1 MQVWCL
7 SIHTLYIFIGRHI
20 DQFQLRMRMG
30 YYLLYSLKT
39 IMMTTVSME
48 NYDQIQIMN
57 YTDKEFF
64 LLLCRTYTTIK
75 MKRVTP
81 LWQLCMWIERQSF
94 IHWKPPDGSSITRFI
109 KSLTNDAVI
118 NSISMT
124 ENQRWNL
131 SLLLCYCCWCD
142 IRVKF

>member
-1 MQVWCL
+1 MVL
-7 SIHTLYIFIGRHI
+7 INSYSIHFIGRHI

-39 IMMTTVSME
+39 MMMTTVSME

-64 LLLCRTYTTIK
+64 LLLCRTYTTNK
-75 MKRVTP
+75 MKWVTP

-131 SLLLCYCCWCD
+131 SLLLCYWCD
-142 IRVKF
+142 IKYVD

>member
-1 MQVWCL
+1 MVL
-7 SIHTLYIFIGRHI
+7 INSYSINFIGRHI
-20 DQFQLRMRMG
+20 SRSISIKNENG
-30 YYLLYSLKT
+30 LLLTLLIKNNNDDNCFHGISWK
-39 IMMTTVSME
+39 IH
-48 NYDQIQIMN
+48 IMN

-64 LLLCRTYTTIK
+64 LLLCRTYTTNK
-75 MKRVTP
+75 MKWVTP

-109 KSLTNDAVI
+109 KSLTNDVVI

-131 SLLLCYCCWCD
+131 SLLLCLCCWWD
-142 IRVKF
+142 IKHVD

>member
-1 MQVWCL
+1 
-7 SIHTLYIFIGRHI
+7 
-20 DQFQLRMRMG
+20 
-30 YYLLYSLKT
+30 
-39 IMMTTVSME
+39 MTTVSME

-64 LLLCRTYTTIK
+64 LLLCRTYTTK
-75 MKRVTP
+75 SEMKWVTP

-131 SLLLCYCCWCD
+131 SQTCGLIFLRHLLIFSMHTQTLLKYTTCKKYLD
-142 IRVKF
+142 IQKNAPLLKEVTK

>member
-1 MQVWCL
+1 MVL
-7 SIHTLYIFIGRHI
+7 INSYSINFIGRHI
-20 DQFQLRMRMG
+20 SRSISIKNENG
-30 YYLLYSLKT
+30 LLLTLLIKNNNDDNCFHGISWK
-39 IMMTTVSME
+39 IH
-48 NYDQIQIMN
+48 IMN

-64 LLLCRTYTTIK
+64 LLLCRTYTTNK
-75 MKRVTP
+75 MKWVTP

-109 KSLTNDAVI
+109 KSLTNDVVI

-131 SLLLCYCCWCD
+131 SLLLCHCCWCD
-142 IRVKF
+142 IKHVD